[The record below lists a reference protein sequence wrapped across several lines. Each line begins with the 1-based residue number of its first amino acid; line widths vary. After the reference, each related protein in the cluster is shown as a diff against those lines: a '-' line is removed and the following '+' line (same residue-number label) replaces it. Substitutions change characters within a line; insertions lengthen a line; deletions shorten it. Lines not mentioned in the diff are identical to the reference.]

1 MAGDGGRQSRAVGP
15 EAASI
20 IPAMFRLRVAAIVL
34 LLGAPVHAQ
43 NRAPATFTILHFNDV
58 YEITPVEAGKSGGL
72 ARVARYRAGLKSKD
86 PTLLTTLG
94 GDYVSPSALGTAR
107 IDGEALRGRQ
117 MVAVLN
123 MVGVDWA
130 TFGNHEFDIPEAA
143 LRSRLQE
150 SKFRLVSS
158 NVTDASGALFPNT
171 VRTAIVPIKTPQGTV
186 RVGLIGLTIDA
197 NKQPWV
203 RYAPPIE
210 SARAAIAELRGRYDV
225 LIALTHLALA
235 GDQQL
240 VEQVPEVDLVLGGHE
255 HENYVLER
263 GEHFTPIIKA
273 DANVRTLA
281 IVTVHVPGRGA
292 RPTVATRI
300 QRVDDRMP
308 EGPKTAA
315 EVKKWVDA
323 GFAAFRKDGF
333 EPNNVVARPDVSLY
347 GREAAVRNGSTN
359 LTELIVEAM
368 RKEAGT
374 NLALFNSGSIR
385 IDDVVPP
392 GPVTEYD
399 VIRIL
404 PFGGK
409 ILKATFTGALL
420 SRVLEVGA
428 RNRGTGGYL
437 QTAGVPDTIDP
448 AARYTLAI
456 ADFLLTGGEANLGFL
471 TRQNPEI
478 TDVSELRDIRMALID
493 EMKRRWK

>member
-1 MAGDGGRQSRAVGP
+1 MFHARIAV
-15 EAASI
+15 I
-20 IPAMFRLRVAAIVL
+20 LL
-34 LLGAPVHAQ
+34 LLGAPAHAQ

-58 YEITPVEAGKSGGL
+58 YEITPVEGGKSGGL
-72 ARVARYRAGLKSKD
+72 ARVARYRAELKAKD

-107 IDGEALRGRQ
+107 VGGDALRGKQ
-117 MVAVLN
+117 MIAVLN

-143 LRSRLQE
+143 LRARLQE
-150 SKFRLVSS
+150 SNFRVVSS
-158 NVTDASGALFPNT
+158 NVTDATGALFPNS
-171 VRTAIVPIKTPQGTV
+171 VRTAVVPVKTPQGTV
-186 RVGLIGLTIDA
+186 RVGLIGLTIDV
-197 NKQPWV
+197 NKHAWV

-210 SARAAIAELRGRYDV
+210 SAKGAIAELKGKYDV
-225 LIALTHLALA
+225 LIALTHLTLA

-263 GEHFTPIIKA
+263 GEHFTPIVKA

-281 IVTVHVPGRGA
+281 VVTVRVPGHGA
-292 RPTVATRI
+292 RPTATTRI
-300 QRVDDRMP
+300 QLVDERMK

-315 EVKKWVDA
+315 VVKHWVDQ
-323 GFAAFRKDGF
+323 GFAAFRADGF
-333 EPNNVVARPDVSLY
+333 EPAHVVARVEVPLY
-347 GREAAVRNGSTN
+347 GREAAVRNGSTD
-359 LTELIVEAM
+359 LTQLITEAM

-374 NLALFNSGSIR
+374 DLAVFNSGSIR

-420 SRVLEVGA
+420 AKVLQIGEQ
-428 RNRGTGGYL
+428 NRGTGGYL
-437 QTAGVPDTIDP
+437 QTAGIPPALVPTEH
-448 AARYTLAI
+448 YTLAI
-456 ADFLLTGGEANLGFL
+456 SDFLLTGGEANLGFL
-471 TRQNPEI
+471 TRQNP
-478 TDVSELRDIRMALID
+478 DVSDVTELRDIRMALID
-493 EMKRRWK
+493 ELKRRWK